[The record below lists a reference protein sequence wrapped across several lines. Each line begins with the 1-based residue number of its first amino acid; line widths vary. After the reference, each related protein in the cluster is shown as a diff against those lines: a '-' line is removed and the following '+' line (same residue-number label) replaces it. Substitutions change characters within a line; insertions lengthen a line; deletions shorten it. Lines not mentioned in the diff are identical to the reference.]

1 MLRITNA
8 LFLFIEK
15 ANSQQGK
22 QNHLI
27 LTLIWN
33 TELFHA
39 CIESYQQIR
48 IFFFR
53 ICCLIN
59 E

>member
-8 LFLFIEK
+8 LFFFIEK

-22 QNHLI
+22 QNYLNSYLKH
-27 LTLIWN
+27 
-33 TELFHA
+33 HA
-39 CIESYQQIR
+39 CIETYQQIR

>member
-15 ANSQQGK
+15 AKEIHNKGNK
-22 QNHLI
+22 TT

-39 CIESYQQIR
+39 CIETYQQIR